1 MQFDDIQKAG
11 KDQFETATAAA
22 ASMTRGLQ
30 AIAAEA
36 TDYSKRSLE
45 TTSSYFEKLMGAKSI
60 ETVAQVQS
68 DFAKSQI
75 EGFVAQATKM
85 GELYKAMASQA
96 FKPVENVFTQ
106 ARGAVQQ

>member
-1 MQFDDIQKAG
+1 
-11 KDQFETATAAA
+11 
-22 ASMTRGLQ
+22 
-30 AIAAEA
+30 
-36 TDYSKRSLE
+36 
-45 TTSSYFEKLMGAKSI
+45 MGAKSI

-96 FKPVENVFTQ
+96 FKPMENVFAQ